1 LKQWLDFPVEGDIRS
16 MDSMVIIEE
25 QKIVKT
31 TVTLSISNKTQT
43 MVTLPIIRE
52 QIFLETT
59 VRFSSLRKYK
69 VYG

>member
-1 LKQWLDFPVEGDIRS
+1 